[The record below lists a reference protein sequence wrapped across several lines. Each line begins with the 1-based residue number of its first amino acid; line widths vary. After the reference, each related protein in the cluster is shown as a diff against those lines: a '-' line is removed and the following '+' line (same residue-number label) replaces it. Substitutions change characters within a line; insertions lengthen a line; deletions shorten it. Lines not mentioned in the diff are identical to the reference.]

1 MLRLVRAPPNRPNCM
16 RISPRDGR
24 LRHAARAPEYSATFF
39 AEATLARVAYVHS
52 VLQPGETVKVIGR
65 LHWTVFVRSVLLAA
79 FSFLLM
85 IYGGQGIMSPNVGR
99 SLVYL
104 GWVGLTVA
112 AALFLY
118 AAFRRWTTELSVTT
132 HRVIYKRGFIWRH
145 TVEMNMDKVETVNVD
160 QSIMG
165 RILGYGTIHVLG
177 TGQGG
182 IESLHG
188 MGSPI
193 AVRNAITAR

>member
-1 MLRLVRAPPNRPNCM
+1 M
-16 RISPRDGR
+16 
-24 LRHAARAPEYSATFF
+24 
-39 AEATLARVAYVHS
+39 AYVDS

-65 LHWTVFVRSVLLAA
+65 LHWTIFLRAFLLAA
-79 FSFLLM
+79 VSLVVML
-85 IYGGQGIMSPNVGR
+85 YGEKSISRSIGR
-99 SLVYL
+99 TFVYL
-104 GWVGLTVA
+104 GWIGLAVATV
-112 AALFLY
+112 LFLH
-118 AAFRRWTTELSVTT
+118 AAFKRWTTELSVTT

-160 QSIMG
+160 QSILG

-182 IESLHG
+182 INSLHG
-188 MGSPI
+188 MGAPI

>member
-1 MLRLVRAPPNRPNCM
+1 MPDSR
-16 RISPRDGR
+16 
-24 LRHAARAPEYSATFF
+24 ATFF
-39 AEATLARVAYVHS
+39 ADSTLARVAYVHS
-52 VLQPGETVKVIGR
+52 VLQPGEVVKVIGR
-65 LHWTVFVRSVLLAA
+65 LHWTIFLRAFLVAAASLVL
-79 FSFLLM
+79 M
-85 IYGGQGIMSPNVGR
+85 VYGEKSIMSQGIGR
-99 SLVYL
+99 IFVYL
-104 GWVGLTVA
+104 GWTGLAVA
-112 AALFLY
+112 AVLFLH

-145 TVEMNMDKVETVNVD
+145 TVEMNMDKVETVNVG

-182 IESLHG
+182 IENLHA

>member
-1 MLRLVRAPPNRPNCM
+1 
-16 RISPRDGR
+16 
-24 LRHAARAPEYSATFF
+24 
-39 AEATLARVAYVHS
+39 VAYVNS

-65 LHWTVFVRSVLLAA
+65 LHWTVFLRAFLLAA
-79 FSFLLM
+79 VSVVLM
-85 IYGGQGIMSPNVGR
+85 VYGEKSISQSIGR
-99 SLVYL
+99 TFVYL
-104 GWVGLTVA
+104 AWIGLAVA
-112 AALFLY
+112 AALFLH
-118 AAFRRWTTELSVTT
+118 AAFKRWTTELSVTT

-160 QSIMG
+160 QSILG

-182 IESLHG
+182 ITSLHG